1 MTSIPA
7 IDRDVQSALV
17 YLNQHSQD
25 VVTLEQLARAVGLS
39 AHYLQ
44 RKFKAQLGMSPRE
57 YGAKLKLSSFREE
70 LQAGQAVSEA
80 TYAAG
85 YGSSRALYESARA
98 SLGMTPAQV
107 ARKGAGLKIVYALHR
122 CALGRALM
130 GATEDGVC
138 AVYLGDDRRETDVEL
153 ERELQLQ
160 FAAADCT
167 RGKLPHDWEKGIL
180 EHLRDTRAPLGVPLD
195 FRGTPFQVRVW
206 KALREIPAGERRTYS
221 ELAASIGSPKAVR
234 AVGSACGQNAI
245 AVLIPCHRVTR
256 KDGGLGGYRWGL
268 ERKRTLLANE
278 IKSSE

>member
-17 YLNQHSQD
+17 YLNQHSED
-25 VVTLEQLARAVGLS
+25 VVTLEELAYAVGLS
-39 AHYLQ
+39 PHYLQ

-57 YGAKLKLSSFREE
+57 YGAKLKLSSFRGE
-70 LQAGQAVSEA
+70 LNAGHAVTDA

-85 YGSSRALYESARA
+85 YGSSRALYESART

-107 ARKGAGLKIVYALHR
+107 ARKGAGLAIVYALHS

-138 AVYLGDDRRETDVEL
+138 AVYLGDDKLGTDSEL
-153 ERELQLQ
+153 ERELKHQ

-167 RGKLPHDWEKGIL
+167 RGKLPHNWERGIID
-180 EHLRDTRAPLGVPLD
+180 HLSDTCAPLGVPLD

-221 ELAASIGSPKAVR
+221 ALATSIGSPNAVR

-268 ERKRTLLANE
+268 ERKRALLANE
-278 IKSSE
+278 SKSSE